1 MVCKVVVCSGCYK
14 IDWLCMDWK
23 VLDYEHKF
31 GYKFMVG
38 VEI

>member
-1 MVCKVVVCSGCYK
+1 MVCKVVLCSR

-23 VLDYEHKF
+23 VLEYEQEF
-31 GYKFMVG
+31 EYKFIPG